1 MWRYMTEEF
10 KMSSKQK
17 TKLLSFF
24 LLFFPPGLLCLKPTL
39 HAETFDNLRA
49 NIALIYTMSI
59 SMMGVCFENKVADFM
74 RIGRYYETFIQSR
87 GNVTDKLWHIE
98 YFYVF
103 NFVLDGNGV
112 FSINTKLEKISLREK
127 KELKQ
132 CVI

>member
-1 MWRYMTEEF
+1 
-10 KMSSKQK
+10 
-17 TKLLSFF
+17 
-24 LLFFPPGLLCLKPTL
+24 
-39 HAETFDNLRA
+39 
-49 NIALIYTMSI
+49 MSI

-132 CVI
+132 GVI